1 MSRAT
6 QRGPG
11 QIGSSVRPPQD
22 AHPPFPASIALAP
35 PLKPSCHSPLRAV
48 LRPNSGATSKGGAR
62 AGSALDDLPDEI
74 WQSEIGEY
82 FEDAELRRFRAVCQA
97 WRGVFSGDDLWLNKL
112 TVLAA
117 EHPALANLDAAEG
130 ESAMAWHARCAAR
143 VGDAEQLARRHRAGA
158 RPYLG

>member
-48 LRPNSGATSKGGAR
+48 LRPNSGATSKGGAC
-62 AGSALDDLPDEI
+62 AGSALDDVPDEI
-74 WQSEIGEY
+74 WQSGIGEY

-112 TVLAA
+112 TVLRGGGC
-117 EHPALANLDAAEG
+117 ELFPPTRL
-130 ESAMAWHARCAAR
+130 
-143 VGDAEQLARRHRAGA
+143 
-158 RPYLG
+158 